1 MMTFRT
7 LTAALGALLT
17 VPALASGQSV
27 VVDEGTFAVT
37 LRGRDAGTETFSI
50 RRAGL
55 GSDAT
60 IISNAVVQLQTEAG
74 VLTLRPLLETLLPD
88 GAASKYQLEA
98 TGAEPMELS
107 LSLAGRRFVSRIRTG
122 AGEEE
127 REFLARAETRI
138 LEDLVAHHYY
148 FLRGVRESSTTPAI
162 EPRTRRQ
169 LQLTATSST
178 DVEVTL
184 GSIRVPAR
192 RVAFSTSEDE
202 RTVWFDR
209 QGRVLRVEVPARGY
223 VAVRTDLVG

>member
-1 MMTFRT
+1 MTFRT

-17 VPALASGQSV
+17 VPVVASGQSV
-27 VVDEGTFAVT
+27 VVDEGTFAVS

-60 IISNAVVQLQTEAG
+60 IISNAVVELRTEAG
-74 VLTLRPLLETLLPD
+74 PLTLRPLLETLLPD

-98 TGAEPMELS
+98 TGAEPMDLS

-127 REFLARAETRI
+127 REFLARPETRI
-138 LEDLVAHHYY
+138 LEDLVAHQYY
-148 FLRGVRESSTTPAI
+148 FLRGIRESSTTPVI

-169 LQLTATSST
+169 LRLTATSAA
-178 DVEVTL
+178 DVDVTL

-192 RVAFSTSEDE
+192 RVTFSASDDE

-223 VAVRTDLVG
+223 IAVRTDLVG